1 MNRRIS
7 TALIFL
13 LILSGCATHP
23 PSHPSR
29 VDLLGTRNLRDVG
42 GYATIDGKQV
52 KKGVLYRSDDLAD
65 LSSSDLETF
74 AALGVKRVYDLRSE
88 GEIEGDP
95 NRLPEESPIELVELP
110 MYFPSMDPALMQ
122 RKILDGDVKKGEFH
136 QLMMDAY
143 RHFAL
148 EERPQLATILRDL
161 SEPGGLPALV
171 HCTHGKDRTGITVAI
186 TLRAVGVPQETVVQ
200 GYMLSN
206 KFWESE
212 VSRLSCLA
220 SCASFFRTPRDEVR
234 ALLEV
239 RPEYL
244 EAAFA
249 AIDEHYGSF
258 DNYLDQG
265 LGIDEAT
272 LQRLRAALLQ

>member
-13 LILSGCATHP
+13 LVLSGCATHP

-29 VDLLGTRNLRDVG
+29 VDLSGARNLRDVG
-42 GYATIDGKQV
+42 GYATLDSKHV
-52 KKGVLYRSDDLAD
+52 KKGVLYRSDHLAE
-65 LSSSDLETF
+65 LRPSDLDVF
-74 AALGVKRVYDLRSE
+74 ATLGVKRVFDLRSK

-95 NRLPEESPIELVELP
+95 NRLPKDGTIEVVELP

-122 RKILDGDVKKGEFH
+122 RKILAGDVKKGEFH

-148 EERPQLATILRDL
+148 EERPQLATILSDF
-161 SEPGGLPALV
+161 SKPGSLPALI
-171 HCTHGKDRTGITVAI
+171 HCTHGKDRTGITVAV
-186 TLRAVGVPQETVVQ
+186 TLRAVGVPQETVVHD
-200 GYMLSN
+200 YMLSN
-206 KFWESE
+206 KFWKSE

-249 AIDEHYGSF
+249 AIDQHYGSF
-258 DNYLDQG
+258 DNYLEQG
-265 LGIDEAT
+265 LGMDEET
-272 LQRLRAALLQ
+272 LEKLRAALLQ